1 MNKKWKFHKL
11 TDISKPKQWQN
22 LPVSAL
28 TDTGYL
34 VYGANGIIG
43 RYTEYNHEQPVI
55 AITCRG
61 ATCGNVL
68 ITEPKSYITSNA
80 MVLDEVDEEQIHLKF
95 LLYALRKR
103 GFNDVISGSAQ
114 PQITRTNLAK
124 IQIPLPP
131 LPEQIHI
138 ANVLSKAEALIAKR
152 KESLALL
159 DAYLKS
165 TFLEMFGD
173 PVRNEKGWE
182 VKRLGDVTNLITDG
196 KHGDSA
202 NEENSGFYFISAK
215 DIHDGIIDYSK
226 ARQITESD
234 FREVHR
240 RTNLKPGDLVMVNTG
255 ATIGKMAIA
264 KNDPRTLATTFQK
277 SVAVVKFNF
286 ELVSAIYVKFLFS
299 LRLKDLVKS
308 SSGSA
313 QQNLLL
319 SEMRKINVITP
330 PLELQNQFAVVVEKV
345 EALKETYQES
355 LRELEALYGALSQR
369 AFRGELGGGGK
380 KRIKAET

>member
-28 TDTGYL
+28 THTGYL

-43 RYTEYNHEQPVI
+43 RYTKYNHEQPVI

-68 ITEPKSYITSNA
+68 ITEPKSFITSNA

-95 LLYALRKR
+95 LLFALRKR

-114 PQITRTNLAK
+114 PQITRTNLEK

-165 TFLEMFGD
+165 TFLEMFGELIYCSD
-173 PVRNEKGWE
+173 E
-182 VKRLGDVTNLITDG
+182 NLEPIGQLADFIDYRG
-196 KHGDSA
+196 KTQ
-202 NEENSGFYFISAK
+202 ERTESGVPLISAK
-215 DIHDGIIDYSK
+215 CVRKGYFDSTRLDY
-226 ARQITESD
+226 ITE
-234 FREVHR
+234 E
-240 RTNLKPGDLVMVNTG
+240 
-255 ATIGKMAIA
+255 
-264 KNDPRTLATTFQK
+264 TFQK
-277 SVAVVKFNF
+277 IMTRGFPRPNDVLFTTEGATMGFVCRIPKTLFKFAVGQRIITLQCKEKICPEYLDFILNHSTTQKRIF
-286 ELVSAIYVKFLFS
+286 KRA
-299 LRLKDLVKS
+299 
-308 SSGSA
+308 SGSA
-313 QQNLLL
+313 AIGIR
-319 SEMRKINVITP
+319 SAEFEEVVIPVP
-330 PLELQNQFAVVVEKV
+330 PLELQNQFAAVVEKV
-345 EALKETYQES
+345 EALKERYQES
-355 LRELEALYGALSQR
+355 LGELEALYGALSQR
-369 AFRGELGGGGK
+369 AFRGELGIDK
-380 KRIKAET
+380 ED